1 MIDELDLGFDDY
13 ERGRSRHRRGRGGKP
28 KPRKAKRRGRSVVA
42 LFTTLILLGAIGFAG
57 WFGVDK
63 VRAYFT
69 AKDYAGAGTGS
80 VDVQVISG
88 DSATDIANKLY
99 TAQVVRSAKA
109 FVNAANANT
118 KSRSIEAG
126 FYRLHL
132 KMKASLALDMLLAR
146 RADGTLV
153 NKVSTRVTIP
163 EGMITL
169 DIYNALAKASHLPV
183 ADFVTA
189 AKDPIGLGIPDWWF
203 HRADGKATPKPPS
216 LEGFLFPATYEFDP
230 GATAKDML
238 EAMVKK
244 FLNVTTEMGFVDTV
258 QKDRGGITPY
268 QALIAASIAQV
279 EALVPDMPGVVR
291 VLYNRAYGGK
301 FPCACLQLDSE
312 VNYWLRISG
321 QKPLASGQLRNSQL
335 HDPKDP
341 YNTHD
346 KPGMP
351 IGPISNPGK
360 EALTAAMSPGPKNNN
375 VYFLAI
381 DKAGKAAFAAT
392 QAQFCQLVHQAIANG
407 VSASPC

>member
-28 KPRKAKRRGRSVVA
+28 KPRKPKRRGRSFVA
-42 LFTTLILLGAIGFAG
+42 LFMTLVLLGGLVAAG
-57 WFGVDK
+57 WFGVTV
-63 VRAYFT
+63 VRKYFT
-69 AKDYAGAGTGS
+69 VKDYADAGTGA
-80 VDVQVISG
+80 VTVQVADG

-99 TAQVVRSAKA
+99 TAQVVRSARA
-109 FVNAANANT
+109 FIDAANANA
-118 KSRSIEAG
+118 KSRGIEVG

-132 KMKASLALDMLLAR
+132 HMKASLALDMLLAR
-146 RADGTLV
+146 RTDGTLV
-153 NKVSTRVTIP
+153 NRVSTRVTIP

-169 DIYNALAKASHLPV
+169 DVYAALSKASHIPV
-183 ADFVTA
+183 ADFVAA

-203 HRADGKATPKPPS
+203 HRGDGKPSLKPPS
-216 LEGFLFPATYEFDP
+216 LEGFLFPATYDFDP

-238 EAMVKK
+238 ATMVKK
-244 FLNVTTEMGFVDTV
+244 FLDVTAGLGFVDAV
-258 QKDRGGITPY
+258 QGKLGLSPY
-268 QALIAASIAQV
+268 EALIAASIAQV

-291 VLYNRAYGGK
+291 VLYNRAYK
-301 FPCACLQLDSE
+301 TFPCNCLGLDSE

-321 QKPLASGQLRNSQL
+321 QKPQASGALRYSQL

-346 KPGMP
+346 QKGLP

-360 EALTAAMSPGPKNNN
+360 EALAAAMAPPTNNN

-381 DKAGKAAFAAT
+381 DKAGHAAFAANHT
-392 QAQFCQLVHQAIANG
+392 QFCQLVNQAIANG
-407 VSASPC
+407 VSASRC